1 MSSANRKDKPL
12 SNTPA
17 GVYRRL
23 PVLNSVTLALLI
35 LFLVIFAVSNRRQRL
50 VNREMLLLMR
60 DQLEQLKAAAP
71 GDDTAELT
79 GIAESLD
86 DSEEGAAPGRPQAV
100 ADRRIIELE
109 ERLGLRLDQLE
120 RLILAR
126 KEPSEYLSEEYAELG
141 RIGEDE
147 GDYNRASV
155 HYQESLEHRESPEV
169 LLAHAQSLYRADAE
183 VRDDEQIIR
192 SLKSALALDPSGID
206 ALSLLGTVYLERGD
220 SAEALKS
227 YTVLAE
233 LSPDDPTIHR
243 TYGRLLLS
251 SGQSMQAIDSLRIA
265 SAAFPESAALW
276 RDLGLSHAA
285 AGQHGEAATA
295 FETALEADSGY
306 APAFLDLGRSQ
317 IALGQGTEAVKS
329 ALAYTARR
337 EGDYRGH
344 LLLGDA
350 HALLRNTLRA
360 ERAWSKA
367 LSTLGPS
374 GPDDIRRWEE
384 ASIRLVDS
392 MLRRGRYRG
401 VLDIA
406 TAALEYG
413 DNVFLLASAS
423 TAADKLGDT
432 KAAQEFAERLER
444 IRGAL

>member
-1 MSSANRKDKPL
+1 MTAKRARPR
-12 SNTPA
+12 
-17 GVYRRL
+17 GVRG
-23 PVLNSVTLALLI
+23 LLRI
-35 LFLVIFAVSNRRQRL
+35 
-50 VNREMLLLMR
+50 
-60 DQLEQLKAAAP
+60 
-71 GDDTAELT
+71 G
-79 GIAESLD
+79 
-86 DSEEGAAPGRPQAV
+86 
-100 ADRRIIELE
+100 RIIELE

-120 RLILAR
+120 RLIFAR

-227 YTVLAE
+227 YAVLAE

-251 SGQSMQAIDSLRIA
+251 SGRSMQAIDSLRIA

-276 RDLGLSHAA
+276 HDLGLSYAA

-306 APAFLDLGRSQ
+306 APALLDLGRSQ

-360 ERAWSKA
+360 ERAWNKA

-401 VLDIA
+401 VLDTA
-406 TAALEYG
+406 RAALEYG

-444 IRGAL
+444 IRDAL